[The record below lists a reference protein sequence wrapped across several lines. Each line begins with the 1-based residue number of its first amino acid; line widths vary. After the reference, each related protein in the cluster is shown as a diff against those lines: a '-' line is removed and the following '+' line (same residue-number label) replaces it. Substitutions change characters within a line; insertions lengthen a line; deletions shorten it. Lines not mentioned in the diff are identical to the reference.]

1 MHVLQGEVAVI
12 PRGQHAA
19 PGVEHHDGL
28 GTGLDLG
35 IEIPDHAVGQL
46 VQQQV
51 QCLRLGIHHL
61 LDLGEGLGAAPLHH
75 VGGQGPGTAG
85 EADQRHFA
93 LELAAYGAHR
103 IHHVAELV
111 FRIRNGQRLHVSH
124 GFDGSLEA
132 RAFTLFEIE
141 TQPHGVGH
149 GQDVGEEDGGIERI
163 TAQGLQG
170 DFTSQLG
177 VAAQG
182 HEVPRDGAGRLVFRQ
197 ITASLAHHP
206 YWCHVHVLAQQGTQ
220 VSIVLQLFHPSS

>member
-28 GTGLDLG
+28 GTRLDLG
-35 IEIPDHAVGQL
+35 IEIGNHAVRQL

-51 QCLRLGIHHL
+51 QGLRLCIHHL

-75 VGGQGPGTAG
+75 VGGQGPGAAG

-93 LELAAYGAHR
+93 LELAANGAHR
-103 IHHVAELV
+103 VHHVAQLV
-111 FRIRNGQRLHVSH
+111 FRIRDGQRLHVGH
-124 GFDGSLEA
+124 GGDRTLEA
-132 RAFTLFEIE
+132 RAFTLLEVE
-141 TQPHGVGH
+141 AQPHGVGH
-149 GQDVGEEDGGIERI
+149 GQDVGEEDGGIEGI
-163 TAQGLQG
+163 AAQRLQG
-170 DFTSQLG
+170 DFTGQLG

-197 ITASLAHHP
+197 VAASLTHHP
-206 YWCHVHVLAQQGTQ
+206 HRGHVHILAQQGTQ